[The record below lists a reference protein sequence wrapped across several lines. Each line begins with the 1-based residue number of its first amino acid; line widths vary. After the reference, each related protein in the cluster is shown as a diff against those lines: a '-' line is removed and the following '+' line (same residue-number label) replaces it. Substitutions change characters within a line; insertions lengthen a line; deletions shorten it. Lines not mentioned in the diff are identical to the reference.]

1 MIELNDKNFSE
12 VVGKGGTL
20 IVDFWANW
28 CGPCRA
34 LGPIV
39 EDVAKRYPN
48 VTFAKVDVDSNPE
61 LCAKFNITSIPFVA
75 KITDGK
81 LVDSF
86 LGLHDEAFVEDFFN
100 KD

>member
-1 MIELNDKNFSE
+1 MLELNDKNFE
-12 VVGKGGTL
+12 EALNNNETL
-20 IVDFWANW
+20 VVDFWATW

-34 LGPIV
+34 LGPII
-39 EDVAKRYPN
+39 ENVAEKNSN
-48 VTFAKVDVDSNPE
+48 VAFGKVDVDNNPE

-75 KITDGK
+75 KFKNGK

-86 LGLHDEAFVEDFFN
+86 LGLRDEMFVEDFFN

>member
-1 MIELNDKNFSE
+1 MLELNDSNFKDE
-12 VVGKGGTL
+12 LNKGKTL
-20 IVDFWANW
+20 IVDFWATW

-39 EDVAKRYPN
+39 EEVSKRYPD
-48 VTFAKVDVDSNPE
+48 VTFAKVDVDENPE
-61 LCAKFNITSIPFVA
+61 LCQLFNIQSIPFVA
-75 KITDGK
+75 KFKDGK